1 MTFPM
6 LNSTLASSNLM
17 YFFVYANTVTNQL
30 FGFFITVG
38 FFLVVLLGSS
48 MAQLKM
54 RGDINIKHSLL
65 ASSFATL
72 GWATIIEMYSGILS
86 SLYFYFIVGIT
97 VFSVIWT
104 ATGD

>member
-1 MTFPM
+1 MTYPM
-6 LNSTLASSNLM
+6 LNSTLVSGNLM
-17 YFFVYANTVTNQL
+17 ELFIYANSVTYNY
-30 FGFFITVG
+30 FGLFITLG

-86 SLYFYFIVGIT
+86 PIYFYTIVAMIIL
-97 VFSVIWT
+97 SVIWV